1 MSDVTP
7 SVKPLV
13 VIDPREMPAQFNEFG
28 EPILFPPE
36 YSRRFARYR
45 VGIRF
50 LDKLVG
56 GIPNDPKAIEGWIAT
71 RMMITDADA
80 QFAMVVQT
88 LRETGVDIPE
98 NASMEEVQEA
108 VRQVA
113 DTTHACGFK
122 SDKRGGPYLE
132 SRCLK
137 AFLKEV
143 INILYAGNRWGATKK
158 GPKSWAAERAFIWPD
173 RLYVGNRPQGM
184 LDLADDEVTAK
195 FAKEERNGADGKLLF
210 TGHTSGPKGPVS
222 TLTYYQYVYRARLEF
237 DVMVADDGINMDTW
251 REILEH
257 GQQNGLGTLRSQ
269 GHGRFQVVR
278 FERVPDGEPML
289 DGSESM
295 DGERRALAEM
305 AAVEQRLK
313 NEELAKA
320 NERADRKAAKVGNG
334 QVVTAKEAVEV

>member
-1 MSDVTP
+1 MTDGI
-7 SVKPLV
+7 KPIV
-13 VIDPREMPAQFNEFG
+13 DINPQDRPAQYNEFG

-80 QFAMVVQT
+80 QFDMVVKT
-88 LRETGVDIPE
+88 LQETGIDVPD
-98 NASMEEVQEA
+98 NATREEVMEA
-108 VRQVA
+108 VAQVA

-122 SDKRGGPYLE
+122 SDKRGGAYLE

-143 INILYAGNRWGATKK
+143 INILYAGGRWGPTKK

-173 RLYVGNRPQGM
+173 RLYLGNRPQGM
-184 LDLADDEVTAK
+184 LDMADDEVTAK
-195 FAKEERNGADGKLLF
+195 FQKAERNGSDGRLLF
-210 TGHTSGPKGPVS
+210 TGHTTGPKGPVS
-222 TLTYYQYVYRARLEF
+222 TLTYYQFVHRTRMEF
-237 DVMVADDGINMDTW
+237 DVMVADDGIDMDTW

-313 NEELAKA
+313 NEELFKA
-320 NERADRKAAKVGNG
+320 SQRVERKAAKVGNG
-334 QVVTAKEAVEV
+334 QVVEPVEV